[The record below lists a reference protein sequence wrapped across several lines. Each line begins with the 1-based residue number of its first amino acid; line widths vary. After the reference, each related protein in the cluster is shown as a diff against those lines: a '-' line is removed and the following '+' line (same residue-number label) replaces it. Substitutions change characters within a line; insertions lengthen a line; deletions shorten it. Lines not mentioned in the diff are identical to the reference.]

1 MPKEQSSLS
10 PEARAFFVEQGR
22 KGGKM
27 GAEARLKKVSAKR
40 RKQIATEAAKAR
52 WSKKEKPKK

>member
-1 MPKEQSSLS
+1 MASSKSSLS

-27 GAEARLKKVSAKR
+27 GAEARLEKVSAKR
-40 RKQIATEAAKAR
+40 RKEIASAAAKAR
-52 WSKKEKPKK
+52 WAKKGKQRK